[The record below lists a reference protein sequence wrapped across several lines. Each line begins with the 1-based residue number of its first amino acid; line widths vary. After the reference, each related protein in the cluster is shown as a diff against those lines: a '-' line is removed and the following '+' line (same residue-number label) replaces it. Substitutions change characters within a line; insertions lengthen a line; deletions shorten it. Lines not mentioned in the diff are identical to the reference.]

1 MFSKLP
7 IEIQEKIINYTYEL
21 EISKKNNYIKKYITN
36 FYMVGGTRNIPIKYI
51 TLKLNIANPQL

>member
-21 EISKKNNYIKKYITN
+21 EISKKK
-36 FYMVGGTRNIPIKYI
+36 
-51 TLKLNIANPQL
+51 QLYKEAS